1 MVGANMKS
9 CELIQEFLDYLHNV
23 KRFSENTI
31 RSYALD
37 LEHYARFLIER
48 SSPGPVDTGPAA
60 YTSKATA
67 TAVSTETDTAV
78 TRALLAGDTDAVRSF
93 MEHLDANDYSQSTKI
108 RRLST
113 IRTFYRFLVSRDR
126 LETSPAAAVKL
137 PKKHKRLPRI
147 MDDEQVQRLLDVP
160 NTQTLLGARDRAILE
175 LLYCTGLRISELVE
189 LNMDDID
196 FLSDA
201 VHVKTPGRKERVI
214 PIWSSGIQA
223 LQNYITLRNK
233 QSQIDASFANRILF
247 INKNGQRLSSR
258 SVRRKMDKYLI
269 KADLD
274 PSISPRTLRHS
285 FAVNMLRSGS
295 DIHTVR
301 ELLGHQSL
309 STTRAYRQLAR
320 KKAEEENS

>member
-1 MVGANMKS
+1 MNS
-9 CELIQEFLDYLHNV
+9 CELIQEFLEYLRDI
-23 KRFSENTI
+23 KRFSDNTI

-37 LEHYARFLIER
+37 LDHYAEFLTAK
-48 SSPGPVDTGPAA
+48 SSGGEFDTTTVTYFHRAA
-60 YTSKATA
+60 A
-67 TAVSTETDTAV
+67 TAVSIEAQTRTCQLLLEADTPAIE
-78 TRALLAGDTDAVRSF
+78 SF
-93 MEHLDANDYSQSTKI
+93 MTYLNQNDYSQSTKI

-126 LETSPAAAVKL
+126 MQNNPAQVIKL
-137 PKKHKRLPRI
+137 PKKHKELPRI
-147 MDDEQVQRLLDVP
+147 LDEEQVRKLLDVP
-160 NTQTLLGARDRAILE
+160 DTRTLLGARDRAILE
-175 LLYCTGLRISELVE
+175 MLYCTGLRISELVA
-189 LNMDDID
+189 LDMGDID

-201 VHVKTPGRKERVI
+201 VHVKVSGKKERVV
-214 PIWSSGIQA
+214 PIWSPGIQA
-223 LQNYITLRNK
+223 LQNYIMLKNK
-233 QSQIDASFANRILF
+233 RAQSDPDFANRILF
-247 INKNGQRLSSR
+247 VNKNGRRLSSR

-285 FAVNMLRSGS
+285 FAVNMLRGGS

-320 KKAEEENS
+320 KKDQEANEE

>member
-1 MVGANMKS
+1 MIGANMKS
-9 CELIQEFLDYLHNV
+9 CELIQDFLDYLHNV
-23 KRFSENTI
+23 KRFSDNTI

-78 TRALLAGDTDAVRSF
+78 TGVLLAADTDAVRSF
-93 MEHLDANDYSQSTKI
+93 MEHLNENDYSQSTKI

-113 IRTFYRFLVSRDR
+113 IRTFYRFLLSRKR
-126 LETSPAAAVKL
+126 VETNPAEAVKL
-137 PKKHKRLPRI
+137 PKKDKEPPRI
-147 MDDEQVQRLLDVP
+147 MDDEQVQRLLAVP
-160 NTQTLLGARDRAILE
+160 NTHTLLGARDRAILE

-214 PIWSSGIQA
+214 PIWSSGIQS

-233 QSQIDASFANRILF
+233 RSQSDPSFANRILF

-285 FAVNMLRSGS
+285 FAVNMLRGGS

-301 ELLGHQSL
+301 EMLGHQSL

-320 KKAEEENS
+320 KKTEEENL

>member
-1 MVGANMKS
+1 MVGANMKN

-23 KRFSENTI
+23 KRFSDNTI

-37 LEHYARFLIER
+37 LQHYARFLIER
-48 SSPGPVDTGPAA
+48 SSPRPVDTSPPA
-60 YTSKATA
+60 YTSRTTA
-67 TAVSTETDTAV
+67 TAVSTEMDTAV
-78 TRALLAGDTDAVRSF
+78 AQVLLAAGTDAVRSF
-93 MEHLDANDYSQSTKI
+93 MEHLNQNDYSQSTKI

-113 IRTFYRFLVSRDR
+113 IRTFYRFLVSRNR
-126 LETSPAAAVKL
+126 IETSPAKTVQL
-137 PKKHKRLPRI
+137 PKKHKELPRI
-147 MDDEQVQRLLDVP
+147 MDDEQVQRLLDMP
-160 NTQTLLGARDRAILE
+160 NTHTLLGARDRAILE

-201 VHVKTPGRKERVI
+201 VHVKTLGRKERVI

-223 LQNYITLRNK
+223 LQNYITLRNR
-233 QSQIDASFANRILF
+233 QSQIDASFASRILF
-247 INKNGQRLSSR
+247 VNKNGQRLSSR

-274 PSISPRTLRHS
+274 LAISPRTLRHS

-320 KKAEEENS
+320 KKAEEDNS